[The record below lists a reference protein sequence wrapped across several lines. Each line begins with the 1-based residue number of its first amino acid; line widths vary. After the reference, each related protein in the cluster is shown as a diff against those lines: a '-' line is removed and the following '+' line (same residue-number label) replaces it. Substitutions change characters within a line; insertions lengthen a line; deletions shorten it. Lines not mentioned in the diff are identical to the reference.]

1 MVSQLAGAILERD
14 ASRRWDWQERILLL
28 LDEFPVL
35 GAIREI
41 EQGLAY
47 FRGYGASF
55 LVVVQY
61 LGQLIQAF
69 GREEAV
75 SPNCAVQV
83 AFAPTD
89 LATAERLSN
98 LSGKQ
103 TIEIDQVSR
112 SSGGLGSGRVSTSR
126 QTVLQGRSLLDASEF
141 RRLGRNQA
149 VVFIPGLAPLVVSKK
164 PYFDDPELL
173 RWTREEP
180 WHEAPGPGEKEGSAG
195 GSGGGGLEGA
205 DRPREHGRE
214 RGREGED
221 LERLHG

>member
-1 MVSQLAGAILERD
+1 MS
-14 ASRRWDWQERILLL
+14 ASRS
-28 LDEFPVL
+28 

-47 FRGYGASF
+47 FRGYGATF

-89 LATAERLSN
+89 LATAERLAS

-112 SSGGLGSGRVSTSR
+112 SSGGLGGGRSSTSR
-126 QTVLQGRSLLDASEF
+126 QTVLSGRSLLDASEF
-141 RRLGRNQA
+141 RRLGRDQA
-149 VVFIPGLAPLVVSKK
+149 VVFMPGLPPLVVRKK
-164 PYFDDPELL
+164 PYFDDPALV
-173 RWTREEP
+173 RWTEEEP
-180 WHEAPGPGEKEGSAG
+180 WHEPPGEMEAGSSQGAPAG
-195 GSGGGGLEGA
+195 AGSLEA
-205 DRPREHGRE
+205 EDSSRE
-214 RGREGED
+214 RGWERGGEMM
-221 LERLHG
+221 ERGRGRV